1 MEIKKGDIVG
11 RISYGKDI
19 LFYVTRIIKTKNG
32 EDYAILKG
40 VNYRI
45 EADAPIED
53 LEKIDKSKIEEKK
66 RNIETKIK
74 RRIAESTKGIFKKT
88 AKEGKRG
95 ETNALILHLDG
106 DRRYTSKSARY
117 YQRLGL
123 KAIVKNIP
131 ENRQPQVIG
140 SLIKRYNPDIVVITR
155 A

>member
-1 MEIKKGDIVG
+1 VEIKKGDIVG
-11 RISYGKDI
+11 RISYGKDV
-19 LFYVTRIIKTKNG
+19 LFYVTRIIQTKG
-32 EDYAILKG
+32 EKDYAILKG

-45 EADAPIED
+45 EADAPIDD

-74 RRIAESTKGIFKKT
+74 KRIAESAREIFKK
-88 AKEGKRG
+88 KEKNGKRG

-106 DRRYTSKSARY
+106 DRRYTGKSARY
-117 YQRLGL
+117 YQKLGL

-140 SLIKRYNPDIVVITR
+140 GLIKKYNPDIVVITR
-155 A
+155 T

>member
-53 LEKIDKSKIEEKK
+53 LEKIDKSKIEEK
-66 RNIETKIK
+66 RET
-74 RRIAESTKGIFKKT
+74 
-88 AKEGKRG
+88 
-95 ETNALILHLDG
+95 
-106 DRRYTSKSARY
+106 
-117 YQRLGL
+117 
-123 KAIVKNIP
+123 
-131 ENRQPQVIG
+131 
-140 SLIKRYNPDIVVITR
+140 
-155 A
+155 